1 MHCGPTIDSKHNI
14 DTVVHVSVIRPYQ
27 IDFMFL
33 GSGGSNISHF
43 EKFTY
48 LVTRFTMRIADF
60 CVVTKRCQQVVKD
73 RGKIFLDL

>member
-33 GSGGSNISHF
+33 GSGGSNMSHF

-48 LVTRFTMRIADF
+48 LVT
-60 CVVTKRCQQVVKD
+60 
-73 RGKIFLDL
+73 